1 MEDSGDGGDDAPPPS
16 PTMIGASPDSWPALF
31 DAAAMATAGGATLKP

>member
-31 DAAAMATAGGATLKP
+31 DAAAVTAAGGAALKP